1 MNMIDL
7 TVIQI
12 TSSHLWRSNTYDIT
26 LTRFLNALEM
36 IDLYNDVDSSTKL
49 DFFVVYT
56 FIVVINTIIYSYD
69 YGIYISKIW

>member
-1 MNMIDL
+1 ML
-7 TVIQI
+7 
-12 TSSHLWRSNTYDIT
+12 
-26 LTRFLNALEM
+26 
-36 IDLYNDVDSSTKL
+36 DLYNDVDTSTKL

>member
-1 MNMIDL
+1 
-7 TVIQI
+7 
-12 TSSHLWRSNTYDIT
+12 
-26 LTRFLNALEM
+26 M

-69 YGIYISKIW
+69 YGIYISKNWSLRIAFNNYASSSHNFICKYKRSHAYKH